1 MYILLP
7 LIIPLASSF
16 SQEDEVPL
24 QASFIDENLDINME
38 ERNEPMKV
46 IHEAKEIIPGDHT
59 YCLIS
64 NSTLCY
70 VCQEKSNLV
79 KALFSKIKTLYLENS
94 GNVDQ

>member
-7 LIIPLASSF
+7 LIIPPASSF

-59 YCLIS
+59 YCLLS
-64 NSTLCY
+64 NSTPCY
-70 VCQEKSNLV
+70 
-79 KALFSKIKTLYLENS
+79 LFSGKI
-94 GNVDQ
+94 